1 MSSLTASA
9 SSSSESSWGK
19 VLNALKRII
28 LELKYYTLKISW
40 NWFIFYNL
48 MSFWPG
54 FFNFFYRKILLCI
67 CFKKLKTE
75 NQDIKGVYHVHIF
88 RYPLLLESWGIMRA
102 RMYFAKDHMVYMLN
116 FHDHTE
122 INFEIIKKT
131 YW

>member
-40 NWFIFYNL
+40 NWFIFFDW

-54 FFNFFYRKILLCI
+54 IFNRFRKILLCI
-67 CFKKLKTE
+67 CFKKFKTD
-75 NQDIKGVYHVHIF
+75 NQDIKGVDVPCTYLQIPITTWVLRNYARAHVF
-88 RYPLLLESWGIMRA
+88 CKRPYGIYVKFSRPYGN
-102 RMYFAKDHMVYMLN
+102 RIWNY
-116 FHDHTE
+116 
-122 INFEIIKKT
+122 
-131 YW
+131 

>member
-54 FFNFFYRKILLCI
+54 FFNFFYRKISLCI
-67 CFKKLKTE
+67 CFIKLKTE
-75 NQDIKGVYHVHIF
+75 NQDIKGVYCIDIPCTYFQIPITTWVLRNYARAHVFCKRPYGIWYIP
-88 RYPLLLESWGIMRA
+88 YPRQYGATL
-102 RMYFAKDHMVYMLN
+102 D
-116 FHDHTE
+116 
-122 INFEIIKKT
+122 
-131 YW
+131 